1 MTTRRAR
8 PSHRVLAVAVTAAV
22 MSATA
27 YAQVP
32 GKPIR
37 LVAGFSAGG
46 SIDQV
51 ARLIGP
57 KISAGLGNPVVVD
70 NRPGAGG
77 NIACEIV
84 QNAPPDGNTLLIAP
98 AAFSVN
104 PSLFNKVSY
113 DPIRGFEPVTR
124 LVDYMLFLV
133 AHPSV
138 PARNVK
144 DLIAMAKARPDQVN
158 FSSAGTGTT
167 THIAGE
173 LLSYLA
179 GIKMQH
185 IAYKGGG
192 PAIIDL
198 LAGSVT
204 MSFAS
209 LTSALPHI
217 KSNRLRPLAVSAK
230 TRARQLPD
238 IQTMKEAGVG
248 EIAVLDWQ
256 GMLAPKGISKPI
268 ADKLSGEIRAILK
281 EPAVEA
287 RFDAMG
293 LDVIGSTPEEFRKL
307 IEEEVKR
314 WATVVKAANIKID

>member
-1 MTTRRAR
+1 MTTRHVR
-8 PSHRVLAVAVTAAV
+8 PSHCVMAVAVTAAV

-57 KISAGLGNPVVVD
+57 KMSAGLGNSVVVD

-84 QNAPPDGNTLLIAP
+84 QNSPPDGNTLLIAP

-104 PSLFNKVSY
+104 PSLFNKVNY
-113 DPIRGFEPVTR
+113 DPIKGFEPVTR

-133 AHPSV
+133 AHPSI
-138 PARNVK
+138 PARNIK

-185 IAYKGGG
+185 IAYKGTG
-192 PAIIDL
+192 P
-198 LAGSVT
+198 
-204 MSFAS
+204 
-209 LTSALPHI
+209 
-217 KSNRLRPLAVSAK
+217 
-230 TRARQLPD
+230 QLP
-238 IQTMKEAGVG
+238 
-248 EIAVLDWQ
+248 AVLGGEVALAFGSTTVVPFIQSGKLALLGVTGAKRFPAFPNTPTIGETVKGFEVTGWQ
-256 GMLAPKGISKPI
+256 GMWAPAGTP
-268 ADKLSGEIRAILK
+268 
-281 EPAVEA
+281 PN
-287 RFDAMG
+287 
-293 LDVIGSTPEEFRKL
+293 VIKRINEE
-307 IEEEVKR
+307 
-314 WATVVKAANIKID
+314 VVKALKDPDVLKAFAAQGLDAEPSTPQELGNLVKVEVAKWAKVIEFAKIPKQ